1 MAIQRVW
8 VYHFKNAFLNILN
21 NRLIHAVSIGTISVS
36 LLFLGAFILSWVNLN
51 AWVVQWGQSVS
62 MSVYLKEGVEKK
74 AMEKIESALKSL
86 PGSEIRSFISR
97 EKAWSNLMEM
107 LGSQAGLLDGLT
119 RNPLPASYEVLF
131 REVARYRMDPK
142 AIKEKIEKMEGVDE
156 VQYSEQWLERLE
168 GVIYILKLAGLI
180 IGALL
185 CGAVLFII
193 SNTIRLTIYS
203 RRDEIEIQKL
213 VGATDW
219 FVKAPYM
226 IEGCVQGVLG
236 GAIAFGILLVMYS
249 LLPFKTIHLFGL
261 PMMDIIFLPRPY
273 ILALFCT
280 GFLLGLLGSFIAI
293 TRSFRFENR
302 GWN

>member
-1 MAIQRVW
+1 
-8 VYHFKNAFLNILN
+8 
-21 NRLIHAVSIGTISVS
+21 VS

-86 PGSEIRSFISR
+86 PGAEIRGFISK

-131 REVARYRMDPK
+131 REVARYRIDPK
-142 AIKEKIEKMEGVDE
+142 AIKEKIERMEGVDE

-185 CGAVLFII
+185 SGAVLFII

-226 IEGCVQGVLG
+226 IEGCIQGVLG
-236 GAIAFGILLVMYS
+236 GAIAFGILSAMYS

-273 ILALFCT
+273 ILALFFT

-293 TRSFRFENR
+293 TRAFRFENR
-302 GWN
+302 

>member
-1 MAIQRVW
+1 MAIHRVW

-21 NRLIHAVSIGTISVS
+21 NRLIHAISIGTISVS
-36 LLFLGAFILSWVNLN
+36 LLFLGAFILLWINLN
-51 AWVVQWGQSVS
+51 AWVVQWGESMS
-62 MSVYLKEGVEKK
+62 MSVYLREDMQKNAKEKL
-74 AMEKIESALKSL
+74 ESALKSL
-86 PGSEIRSFISR
+86 PGAEIRGFISK

-107 LGSQAGLLDGLT
+107 LGSQVGLLDGLT
-119 RNPLPASYEVLF
+119 RNPLPASYELLF
-131 REVARYRMDPK
+131 KDVGKHRVDPRS
-142 AIKEKIEKMEGVDE
+142 IKERIEGMEGVDE
-156 VQYSEQWLERLE
+156 VQYSEQWLEHLE

-226 IEGCVQGVLG
+226 IEGSIQGVLG
-236 GAIAFGILLVMYS
+236 GAIAFSILLIMYS
-249 LLPFKTIHLFGL
+249 LLPFRTIHLFGL
-261 PMMDIIFLPRPY
+261 PMMDIIFLTKPY
-273 ILALFCT
+273 IGALLST

-293 TRSFRFENR
+293 TRTFRLENH
-302 GWN
+302 G

>member
-1 MAIQRVW
+1 
-8 VYHFKNAFLNILN
+8 
-21 NRLIHAVSIGTISVS
+21 
-36 LLFLGAFILSWVNLN
+36 
-51 AWVVQWGQSVS
+51 
-62 MSVYLKEGVEKK
+62 MSVYLREDMQKNAKEKL
-74 AMEKIESALKSL
+74 ESALKSL
-86 PGSEIRSFISR
+86 PGAEIRGFISK

-107 LGSQAGLLDGLT
+107 LGSQVGLLDGLT
-119 RNPLPASYEVLF
+119 RNPLPASYELLF
-131 REVARYRMDPK
+131 RDVVKHRVDPK
-142 AIKEKIEKMEGVDE
+142 SIKDKIEKMEGVDE

-226 IEGCVQGVLG
+226 IEGSIQGILG
-236 GAIAFGILLVMYS
+236 GTIAFGILLIMYS
-249 LLPFKTIHLFGL
+249 LLPFRTIHLFGL
-261 PMMDIIFLPRPY
+261 PMLDIIFLTKPY
-273 ILALFCT
+273 IMALLST

-293 TRSFRFENR
+293 TRSFRLESH
-302 GWN
+302 